1 MVLKKN
7 QLEIPEVKGVI
18 IEIKN
23 SAEYTWLDTLKRE
36 LVGRYYWECGPEIS
50 KWNRQN
56 KKLQV
61 RNTRVDQEASKHA

>member
-18 IEIKN
+18 IEVKN
-23 SAEYTWLDTLKRE
+23 STEYTWLDTLKRE
-36 LVGRYYWECGPEIS
+36 LVGRYYWECGSEIN

-61 RNTRVDQEASKHA
+61 RNTRVDQEASEYV